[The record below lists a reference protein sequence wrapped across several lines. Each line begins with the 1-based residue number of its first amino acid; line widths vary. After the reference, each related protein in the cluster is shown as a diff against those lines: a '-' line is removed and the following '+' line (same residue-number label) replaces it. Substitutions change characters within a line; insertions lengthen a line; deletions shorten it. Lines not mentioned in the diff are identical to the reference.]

1 MVPERHNNV
10 KGASLMDWR
19 QPMDEHIHRV
29 KRCFQPIRVQTPE
42 FYYSANCVYDFMW
55 KEQPPPFQRKVC
67 HLGHPAQVQQGLQIS
82 LWATR
87 PSPYD
92 LASPAAKRG
101 IQQRRV
107 RLALN
112 ADAAAD
118 HHLPNA
124 FHQPFELQGVAVLKS
139 ISAIQHWC
147 SSVPYPPM
155 VMALKTPCG
164 SAK

>member
-1 MVPERHNNV
+1 MR
-10 KGASLMDWR
+10 
-19 QPMDEHIHRV
+19 
-29 KRCFQPIRVQTPE
+29 KRCFSPTE
-42 FYYSANCVYDFMW
+42 FKHHFITL
-55 KEQPPPFQRKVC
+55 PTVC
-67 HLGHPAQVQQGLQIS
+67 ATAVEKNNRRRFSEKFATWDIPAQVQQGLQIS